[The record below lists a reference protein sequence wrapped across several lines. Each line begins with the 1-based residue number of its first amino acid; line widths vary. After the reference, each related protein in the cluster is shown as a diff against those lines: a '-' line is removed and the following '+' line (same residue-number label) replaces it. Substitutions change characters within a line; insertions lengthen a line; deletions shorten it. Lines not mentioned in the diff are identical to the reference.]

1 MRFVCELWC
10 INCVP
15 VLAWGVGQGSGERW
29 RRWRLPEGSRG
40 GVWKTRS
47 CRGGA
52 ILQVG
57 LIKTGCDMVPIAHY
71 AQFLSL
77 TYLFIYFPA
86 GRGKGSS
93 WRCSGTTM
101 RKKLSTTGKRLNA
114 YRRRSTATRAKSE
127 SWSMMTEACCQFFEA
142 PTLIFPKSMITG
154 YWLTLLQLSAGP

>member
-1 MRFVCELWC
+1 MLFVCGLWC
-10 INCVP
+10 INCVL

-57 LIKTGCDMVPIAHY
+57 LIKMGRDMVPIAHY
-71 AQFLSL
+71 AQFLL
-77 TYLFIYFPA
+77 LLIYFSA

-127 SWSMMTEACCQFFEA
+127 SWSMMTEACCQCFEA
-142 PTLIFPKSMITG
+142 PTLIFPKSMITSH
-154 YWLTLLQLSAGP
+154 WLPLLQLSAGP